1 MPVCKNNIHK
11 KYTGMEPSPKGFGFC
26 ASVEKE
32 GTKMKGKDG
41 NIWIKK
47 NGRWFIY
54 KKKTSKKLSKKISK
68 KLSKKLSKKISKK
81 LSKKLSKK
89 ISLEKLK
96 EINKKYNIT
105 SSGTKEELVLR
116 LWNIRNVAISNE
128 DLMLII
134 DFLKKKEQDK
144 VRKLIEKRN
153 NNHITN
159 YKGMWEKNEKPLTKM
174 NSSELIKKLQKFRDV
189 WEKITKINQ
198 DLSDDRIYNETV
210 KSLRSLLKFY
220 YSNEAKLIAHEWLNK
235 KN

>member
-54 KKKTSKKLSKKISK
+54 KKNENNEDNKKLSKKTSKKL
-68 KLSKKLSKKISKK
+68 
-81 LSKKLSKK
+81 
-89 ISLEKLK
+89 SLEKLK
-96 EINKKYNIT
+96 EINKKYKIT

-134 DFLKKKEQDK
+134 DFLEKKEQDK

-153 NNHITN
+153 NNPITN

-174 NSSELIKKLQKFRDV
+174 NKSELIKKLQKFRDV
-189 WEKITKINQ
+189 WEKITKRNQ
-198 DLSDDRIYNETV
+198 DLSDERIYNETI

-220 YSNEAKLIAHEWLNK
+220 YSNEAKLIADEWLNK

>member
-54 KKKTSKKLSKKISK
+54 KKNKNNEDNKKLSKKLSKKISKKTSK

-81 LSKKLSKK
+81 LS
-89 ISLEKLK
+89 LEKLK
-96 EINKKYNIT
+96 EINKKYKIT

-134 DFLKKKEQDK
+134 DFLEKKEQDK

-153 NNHITN
+153 NNPITN

-174 NSSELIKKLQKFRDV
+174 NKSELIKKLQKFRDV
-189 WEKITKINQ
+189 WEKITKRNQ
-198 DLSDDRIYNETV
+198 DLSDDRITPF
-210 KSLRSLLKFY
+210 SLKFGNIFSY
-220 YSNEAKLIAHEWLNK
+220 KIV
-235 KN
+235 